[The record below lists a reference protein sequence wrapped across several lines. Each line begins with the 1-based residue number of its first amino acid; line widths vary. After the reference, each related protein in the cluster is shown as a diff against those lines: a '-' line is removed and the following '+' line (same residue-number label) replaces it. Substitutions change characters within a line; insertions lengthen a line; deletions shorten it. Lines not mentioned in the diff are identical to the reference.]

1 MLIILVFKYNFCIF
15 EPIMEANLALFG
27 VSALSGMTGAI
38 LAQIVA
44 AVNNYFTDNRKH
56 NFEVNNQ
63 FQNRKIEIGENYYYM
78 NGEMMAVIRKNIE
91 FWKNFNT
98 SRGEASLES
107 LKREVKQFT
116 ARLDKLNAENWKYD
130 LITLYFNVS
139 FTPDEIQAVNAQ
151 SRKLDLAILD
161 LAGRLK
167 SAVPEEKDALLGK
180 YALAVFDM
188 CSHYEAVYA
197 KLEQDKNV
205 IRDELLKDYGVNRK
219 RPAGRVA

>member
-1 MLIILVFKYNFCIF
+1 
-15 EPIMEANLALFG
+15 MEANLTLIG

-44 AVNNYFTDNRKH
+44 AVNNYFTDKRKH
-56 NFEVNNQ
+56 AFELDNQ
-63 FQNRKIEIGENYYYM
+63 YRTKKIEIGENYYYM
-78 NGEMMAVIRKNIE
+78 NGEMMDVIRKNIE

-116 ARLDKLNAENWKYD
+116 AHLDKLNAENLKYN

-139 FTPDEIQAVNAQ
+139 FTPNEMQTVNAQ

-161 LAGRLK
+161 LAGQLK
-167 SAVPEEKDALLGK
+167 NAVPEEKEALLGK

-197 KLEQDKNV
+197 KLEQDKNI
-205 IRDELLKDYGVNRK
+205 IRDELLKDFGAK
-219 RPAGRVA
+219 QKKLS

>member
-1 MLIILVFKYNFCIF
+1 
-15 EPIMEANLALFG
+15 METNLALFG

-44 AVNNYFTDNRKH
+44 AINNYFTDNRKH

-63 FQNRKIEIGENYYYM
+63 FQNRKIEIGENFYYM

-107 LKREVKQFT
+107 LKTEVKQFT
-116 ARLDKLNAENWKYD
+116 AHLDKLNAENWKYN

-139 FTPDEIQAVNAQ
+139 FTPNEIQAVNAQ
-151 SRKLDLAILD
+151 SRKLHLNILD
-161 LAGRLK
+161 LTGRLK
-167 SAVPEEKDALLGK
+167 NAVPEEKEAILGK
-180 YALAVFDM
+180 YAMAVFDM
-188 CSHYEAVYA
+188 CNHYEAVYA

-205 IRDELLKDYGVNRK
+205 IRNELLKDYGV
-219 RPAGRVA
+219 